1 MILVKNLVFQGNL
14 KYYHAF
20 CAMIFVIFYFCSME
34 IHFTFLD
41 EAINTSKCRIKN
53 TPINEGLTLVEIENR
68 EDHSVHIERDI
79 DQSLIQFY
87 FGAEGELLF
96 QFHQGSYQL
105 QLNKGRCLLF
115 YNPLMALP
123 LRVELKADSRALFLY
138 IKVES
143 LHRLFIE
150 GSEELA
156 FISPDNVNKKFYSE
170 IELEPSL
177 MVAVNQVFQSPVQ
190 GPSKKV
196 FIHAKVLELLALFFN
211 RKEGTDV
218 EACPFLE
225 DEDNVKKI
233 RLAKKIIIEKMAD
246 PYTISELAKE
256 IGLNEYRLKEG
267 FKNIYGTTV
276 FKFLNDY
283 RLDVAR
289 QLLEQDHVKVN
300 EAAYQIGYTNPSH
313 FIAAFRKKFGVTPKK
328 YLLNR

>member
-1 MILVKNLVFQGNL
+1 
-14 KYYHAF
+14 
-20 CAMIFVIFYFCSME
+20 MIFVIFYFCIME
-34 IHFTFLD
+34 INFKFLD

-53 TPINEGLTLVEIENR
+53 TPINEGLSLVSIDNR
-68 EDHSVHIERDI
+68 ENHPIEIERDI

-87 FGAEGELLF
+87 FGAEGELSF
-96 QFHQGSYQL
+96 QFHQGAYQL
-105 QLNKGRCLLF
+105 QLKKGRCLLF

-123 LRVELKADSRALFLY
+123 LKIQLKENSRALFLY
-138 IKVES
+138 IKVEN

-170 IELEPSL
+170 AELEPSL
-177 MVAVNQVFQSPVQ
+177 MVAVNQVFQSPVH
-190 GPSKKV
+190 GAAEKV
-196 FIHAKVLELLALFFN
+196 FLHAKVLELLALFFN

-246 PYTISELAKE
+246 PPTITELAKE

-276 FKFLNDY
+276 FKYLNDY

-328 YLLNR
+328 YLLHR